1 MTAVVYYSY
10 SGNTRKKAEEFA
22 KAKGFPIIEVTMK
35 KPYGKLT
42 AFLSGCPK
50 AMGRKS
56 VPIDIGGELVQY
68 DSFAVFMPVWA
79 GHPAPPFNALV
90 DALPKGVSVELNLC
104 SAGGETS
111 KHEATAAF
119 CEGKG
124 IKLKSYTDIKA

>member
-1 MTAVVYYSY
+1 MKAAVYYSY

-22 KAKGFPIIEVTMK
+22 KKSGLALIEITMK

-56 VPIDIGGELVQY
+56 VPINIGGNLAEY

-79 GHPAPPFNALV
+79 GHPAPPFNALL
-90 DALPKGVSVELNLC
+90 DALPKDVSVDLYLC
-104 SAGGETS
+104 SGGGETPA
-111 KHEATAAF
+111 HEATEAF

>member
-10 SGNTRKKAEEFA
+10 SGNTRKKAEKFA
-22 KAKGFPIIEVTMK
+22 KAHGLPIIEVTMK

-56 VPIDIGGELVQY
+56 VPIDISRNLAEY

-90 DALPKGVSVELNLC
+90 DALPKGASVELFLC
-104 SAGGETS
+104 SAGGETLKS
-111 KHEATAAF
+111 EATAAF

>member
-1 MTAVVYYSY
+1 MTAAVYYSY

-22 KAKGFPIIEVTMK
+22 KANNLPIIEVTMK
-35 KPYGKLT
+35 KPYGKLMT
-42 AFLSGCPK
+42 FLAGCPK
-50 AMGRKS
+50 AMARKS
-56 VPIDIGGELVQY
+56 VPVEIGGNLAEY

-79 GHPAPPFNALV
+79 GHPAPPFNALL
-90 DALPKGVSVELNLC
+90 DALSAGVSIDLYLC

-111 KHEATAAF
+111 TREATEAF